1 MNETQQLDDG
11 SVGRKYGTTAIVFL
25 SQIVFS
31 VVLTVVAAVIIR
43 GRSETEAANVNITA
57 IWVLII
63 FVAVGALL
71 ARRFFYSWERL
82 KNVKLLR
89 GPDGLLQTLQ
99 TNAILLGAISEFVA
113 ILGFVITIM
122 SGSVYDMVRAEA
134 VALITFL
141 INFPRKSVW
150 SRIVE
155 SLRNT

>member
-1 MNETQQLDDG
+1 MNETQQDDG
-11 SVGRKYGTTAIVFL
+11 TVGRKYGTTAIVFL
-25 SQIVFS
+25 SQIAFS
-31 VVLTVVAAVIIR
+31 IMLTVVAAVMAR
-43 GRSETEAANVNITA
+43 GRVETESANANVTA

-63 FVAVGALL
+63 FIAVGALL

-82 KNVKLLR
+82 KNTKLLR
-89 GPDGLLQTLQ
+89 GQDGLLRALQ
-99 TNAILLGAISEFVA
+99 VNAILLGAISEFIA

-122 SGSVYDMVRAEA
+122 SGSVFDMIRAEA

>member
-1 MNETQQLDDG
+1 MNETQQDDG

-31 VVLTVVAAVIIR
+31 IMLTVVAAVMVR
-43 GRSETEAANVNITA
+43 GRSETDSANANVTA

-63 FVAVGALL
+63 LIAVGALL

-82 KNVKLLR
+82 KNTKLLR
-89 GPDGLLQTLQ
+89 GQDGLLQTLQ
-99 TNAILLGAISEFVA
+99 TNAILLGTISEFVA

-122 SGSVYDMVRAEA
+122 SGSAYDMIRAEA

>member
-1 MNETQQLDDG
+1 MNETQQDDG

-31 VVLTVVAAVIIR
+31 IMLTVVAAVMVR
-43 GRSETEAANVNITA
+43 GRSETDSANANVTA

-63 FVAVGALL
+63 FIAVGALL

-82 KNVKLLR
+82 KNTKLLR
-89 GPDGLLQTLQ
+89 GQDGLLQTLQ
-99 TNAILLGAISEFVA
+99 TNAILLGTISEFVA

-122 SGSVYDMVRAEA
+122 SGSAYDMIRAEA

>member
-1 MNETQQLDDG
+1 MNETVQDDG
-11 SVGRKYGTTAIVFL
+11 SVGQKYGTTAIVFL

-31 VVLTVVAAVIIR
+31 IVLTVVAAVMVR
-43 GRSETEAANVNITA
+43 GRSETESVNANITA

-63 FVAVGALL
+63 FIAVGALL
-71 ARRFFYSWERL
+71 ARRFFSSWERL
-82 KNVKLLR
+82 KNTKLLR
-89 GPDGLLQTLQ
+89 GQDGLLQTLQ
-99 TNAILLGAISEFVA
+99 TNAILLGTISEFVA

-122 SGSVYDMVRAEA
+122 SGSAYDMIRAEA

>member
-1 MNETQQLDDG
+1 MNEAQQDDG
-11 SVGRKYGTTAIVFL
+11 YVGRKYGTTAIVFL

-31 VVLTVVAAVIIR
+31 IVLTVVAAVVVR
-43 GRSETEAANVNITA
+43 GRAETETANANVTA

-63 FVAVGALL
+63 FIAVGALL
-71 ARRFFYSWERL
+71 ARRFFFSWERL
-82 KNVKLLR
+82 KNTKLLR
-89 GPDGLLQTLQ
+89 GQDGLLQTLQ
-99 TNAILLGAISEFVA
+99 MNAILLGAISEFVA

-122 SGSVYDMVRAEA
+122 SGSAYDMIRAEA

>member
-1 MNETQQLDDG
+1 MNETEQDDG
-11 SVGRKYGTTAIVFL
+11 AVGRKYGTTAIVFL

-31 VVLTVVAAVIIR
+31 IVLTVVAAVMVR
-43 GRSETEAANVNITA
+43 GRSETDSANANVTA

-63 FVAVGALL
+63 FIAVGALL

-82 KNVKLLR
+82 KNTKLLR
-89 GPDGLLQTLQ
+89 GQDGLLQTLQ
-99 TNAILLGAISEFVA
+99 TNAILLGTISEFVA

-122 SGSVYDMVRAEA
+122 SGSAYDMIRAEA

>member
-1 MNETQQLDDG
+1 MNETQQDDG
-11 SVGRKYGTTAIVFL
+11 YVGRKYGTTAIVFL

-31 VVLTVVAAVIIR
+31 IVLTVVAAVVVR
-43 GRSETEAANVNITA
+43 GRAETETANANVTA

-63 FVAVGALL
+63 FIAVGALL
-71 ARRFFYSWERL
+71 ARRFFFSWERL
-82 KNVKLLR
+82 KNTKLLR
-89 GPDGLLQTLQ
+89 GQDGLLQTLQ
-99 TNAILLGAISEFVA
+99 MNAILLGAISEFVA

-122 SGSVYDMVRAEA
+122 SGSAYDMIRAEA

>member
-1 MNETQQLDDG
+1 MNETQQDDG

-25 SQIVFS
+25 SQIFFS
-31 VVLTVVAAVIIR
+31 IVLSVVAAVVVR
-43 GRSETEAANVNITA
+43 GRAETESANANITA

-63 FVAVGALL
+63 FIAVGALL

-82 KNVKLLR
+82 KNTKLLR
-89 GPDGLLQTLQ
+89 GQDGLLQTLQ
-99 TNAILLGAISEFVA
+99 INAILLGAISEFVA

-122 SGSVYDMVRAEA
+122 SGSAYDMIRAEV

>member
-1 MNETQQLDDG
+1 MNETQQDDG
-11 SVGRKYGTTAIVFL
+11 SVGQKYGTTAIVFL
-25 SQIVFS
+25 SQIVLS
-31 VVLTVVAAVIIR
+31 IVLTVVAAVMVR
-43 GRSETEAANVNITA
+43 GRSETESVNANITA

-63 FVAVGALL
+63 FIAVGALL
-71 ARRFFYSWERL
+71 ARRFFSSWERL
-82 KNVKLLR
+82 KNTKLLR
-89 GPDGLLQTLQ
+89 GQDGLLQTLQ
-99 TNAILLGAISEFVA
+99 TNAILLGTISEFVA

-122 SGSVYDMVRAEA
+122 SGSAYDMIRAEA

>member
-1 MNETQQLDDG
+1 
-11 SVGRKYGTTAIVFL
+11 
-25 SQIVFS
+25 
-31 VVLTVVAAVIIR
+31 
-43 GRSETEAANVNITA
+43 
-57 IWVLII
+57 
-63 FVAVGALL
+63 LL

-99 TNAILLGAISEFVA
+99 MNAILLGAISEFVA

>member
-1 MNETQQLDDG
+1 MNEAQQDDG
-11 SVGRKYGTTAIVFL
+11 YVGRKYGTTAIVFL

-31 VVLTVVAAVIIR
+31 IVLTVVAAVVVR
-43 GRSETEAANVNITA
+43 GRAETETANANVTA

-63 FVAVGALL
+63 FIAVGALL
-71 ARRFFYSWERL
+71 ARRFFFSWERL
-82 KNVKLLR
+82 KNTKLLR
-89 GPDGLLQTLQ
+89 GQDGLLQTLQ
-99 TNAILLGAISEFVA
+99 MNAILLGAISEFVA

-122 SGSVYDMVRAEA
+122 SGSAYDMIRAEA
-134 VALITFL
+134 GALITFL

>member
-1 MNETQQLDDG
+1 MNETQQDDG

-31 VVLTVVAAVIIR
+31 IMLTVVAAVMVR
-43 GRSETEAANVNITA
+43 GRSETDSANANETA

-63 FVAVGALL
+63 FIAVGALL

-82 KNVKLLR
+82 KNTKLLR
-89 GPDGLLQTLQ
+89 GQDGLLQTLQ
-99 TNAILLGAISEFVA
+99 TNAILLGTISEFVA

-122 SGSVYDMVRAEA
+122 SGSAYDMIRAEA